1 MKKGRRRKGVRRPAI
16 TITEGGR
23 SKSCHLGGMTMQLQ
37 RKIGIISALGL
48 GVSMIA
54 LSANAFETTTP
65 PEPPQF
71 PAEGKINYVA
81 RDSILEFKAL
91 PSYSEP
97 DWITEKFEKAGKLP
111 PLKERLPEEPLVYK
125 TGNMPDGVGVYGDT
139 MRHVVGGRP
148 EGWNYIAGQSQGWGG
163 IDIALSECLTRTA
176 PLFQVDAKDTEPLP
190 NLAKSWEWSED
201 GHKLTMH
208 LVKGAKWSDGEA
220 FNADDVMF
228 YWEDAVVDPNVS
240 PLGGGASP
248 EAFGEGTTLKKI
260 DDYTVEWTFKAAF
273 PKQYLYTMAYPSFC
287 PGPSHILKPQH
298 PKYSKNT
305 YNQFKNAFPP
315 EYMNMPVM
323 GAWVPV
329 SYRPDDLIVLRR
341 NPYYW
346 KVDEKGQQLPYLNEV
361 HYKLSTWADRDVQA
375 VAGSGD
381 FSNLEQ
387 PENFVASL
395 KRAADPNAPARLAF
409 GPRLIGYNL
418 QMNFSANG
426 WGNPDER
433 AQAIRELNRNEV
445 FRQAV
450 TSALDRKAIGDSLVK
465 GPFTAIYPGGI
476 SSGTSF
482 YDRASTVY
490 YPFNLEGAKAALAS
504 IGLKDT
510 DGDGFLNFP
519 KETLGGRNVEITLL
533 VNNGYATDKS
543 LAEGL
548 VGQMAKL
555 GLRVVIHSLDSNQR
569 DAAHYG
575 GQFDWLV
582 RRNSTELSS
591 VVQNTE
597 QLAPVGPR
605 TSWNHR
611 SPEGKELDL
620 MPFEKEMA
628 DIVRKFISSQDN
640 AERADLMKQYQ
651 KVYTQNLYTIGLT
664 EYPGALIVNK
674 RFSNV
679 PQGTPIFMFNWA
691 EDAIIRERLWV
702 AADKQGKYEL
712 FPQQLPGK
720 PGEGGPIN

>member
-1 MKKGRRRKGVRRPAI
+1 MPFQTRI
-16 TITEGGR
+16 STIA
-23 SKSCHLGGMTMQLQ
+23 
-37 RKIGIISALGL
+37 ALSL
-48 GVSMIA
+48 GVSFIA
-54 LSANAFETTTP
+54 VSAHAFEPTTP
-65 PEPPQF
+65 PEPPKF
-71 PAEGKINYVA
+71 PAEGKVTYVP

-91 PSYSEP
+91 PQYSQPE
-97 DWITEKFEKAGKLP
+97 WVAEKFEKTGKLP
-111 PLKERLPEEPLVYK
+111 PLKDRLPEEPLVYK

-176 PLFQVDAKDTEPLP
+176 PLFQVNAADTEPLP

-228 YWEDAVVDPNVS
+228 YWEDAVIDPQVS

-273 PKQYLYTMAYPSFC
+273 PKQYLYTMAYPTFC
-287 PGPSHILKPQH
+287 PGPSHLLKPKH
-298 PKYSKNT
+298 PKYSSNT

-315 EYMNMPVM
+315 EFMNMPVM

-329 SYRPDDLIVLRR
+329 SYRSDDIIVLRR

-346 KVDEKGQQLPYLNEV
+346 KVDEKGQQLPYLNEI

-381 FSNLEQ
+381 ISNLEQ

-395 KRAADPNAPARLAF
+395 KRAADANAPARLAF
-409 GPRLIGYNL
+409 GPRLTGYNL
-418 QMNFSANG
+418 LMNFSANG

-433 AQAIRELNRNEV
+433 GQAIRELNRNPE
-445 FRQAV
+445 FRKAV
-450 TSALDRKAIGDSLVK
+450 TSAIDRKAVGDSLVK
-465 GPFTAIYPGGI
+465 GPFTAIYPGGL

-490 YPFNLEGAKAALAS
+490 YPFNLEEAKEALKK
-504 IGLKDT
+504 IGLVDT
-510 DGDGFLNFP
+510 DNDGFVNFP
-519 KETLGGRNVEITLL
+519 AGTAGGKNVEIVLL

-555 GLRVVIHSLDSNQR
+555 GIRIVLNTLDSNQR
-569 DAAHYG
+569 DAKHYG
-575 GQFDWLV
+575 GQFDWAV
-582 RRNSTELSS
+582 RRNTTELFS

-611 SPEGKELDL
+611 APEGKQVDM
-620 MPFEKEMA
+620 MPFEAEM
-628 DIVRKFISSQDN
+628 VEVVNKFTASQDN
-640 AERADLMKQYQ
+640 AEKAELMKRYQ
-651 KVYTQNLYTIGLT
+651 KLYTENLYTIGLT
-664 EYPGALIVNK
+664 EYPGALIINK

-679 PQGTPIFMFNWA
+679 PAGTPINMFNWA
-691 EDAIIRERLWV
+691 EDAIIRERMWV
-702 AADKQGKYEL
+702 ATDKQGKYEL
-712 FPQQLPGK
+712 FAEQLPGK
-720 PGEGGPIN
+720 PGDKGPDKGPTQ